1 MYMKTTVKIIG
12 AGFCLLAVNAC
23 REQKDAAKPNIIYIL
38 ADDLG
43 YGDLGCYGQR
53 IIQTPNIDRL
63 AKEGIRFTQFYS
75 GCTVSAPS
83 RSSLMTGLHTGHSPI
98 RGNKGAPLLSDGRHS
113 EGQHPQPASTFTI
126 GKMLQA
132 GGYATGCFGKWGL
145 GYPYSEGAPENQGID
160 TFFGYNCQS
169 LAHNYYPYYLWHNC
183 DTVWLHGNEGDG
195 KGEYAQDVIHR
206 EAIRFIRENKDRP
219 FFALLTYVIPHAEL
233 VTPDDSIA
241 DIYKGQFPETPWVGV
256 DSGPRYKTGP
266 YGSSEHPKADFA
278 SMVTRLDA
286 YVGDVIDELKK
297 TGLDKNTIVIFA
309 SDNGPHIEGGADPHF
324 FNSYG
329 PLRGVKRD
337 MYEGGI
343 RVPFIA
349 WYPGKIKAGSVSDH
363 VAAFWDVMPTF
374 AEITGTQSAPDTD
387 GISFLPALLG
397 ENKQQRHEYLYW
409 EFHEQGGKIAVRKD
423 NWKAI
428 WLNVGK
434 PDSTV
439 VELYDLKEDLH
450 EDHNLASQHPEIVAE
465 LTKIKDNSRTPSE
478 IWNFGLN
485 D

>member
-1 MYMKTTVKIIG
+1 METTIKLIG
-12 AGFCLLAVNAC
+12 AGICVLVVNAC
-23 REQKDAAKPNIIYIL
+23 HKQKETVKPNIIYIL

-43 YGDLGCYGQR
+43 YGDLGCYGQK
-53 IIQTPNIDRL
+53 IIQTPHIDRL

-83 RSSLMTGLHTGHSPI
+83 RSSLVTGLHTGHAPI
-98 RGNKGAPLLSDGRHS
+98 RGNKGVSVLNESGRRS
-113 EGQHPQPASTFTI
+113 EGQHPQPASTYTI

-132 GGYATGCFGKWGL
+132 GGYTTGCFGKWGL
-145 GYPYSEGAPENQGID
+145 GYPYSEGAPENQGFD

-169 LAHNYYPYYLWHNC
+169 LAHNYYPYYLWHNR
-183 DTVWLHGNEGDG
+183 DTVWLHGNAGNG

-206 EAIRFIRENKDRP
+206 ETIRFIRENKDRP
-219 FFALLTYVIPHAEL
+219 FFAFLTYVIPHAEL

-241 DIYKGQFPETPWVGV
+241 GIYKGQFPETPWSGV
-256 DSGPRYKTGP
+256 DSGPRYKLGP

-286 YVGDVIDELKK
+286 YVGDVINELKK
-297 TGLDKNTIVIFA
+297 LGIDGNTIVIFT

-349 WYPGKIKAGSVSDH
+349 RYPGKIKAGSVSDH
-363 VAAFWDVMPTF
+363 VAAFWDVMPAL
-374 AEITGTQSAPDTD
+374 AEITDTQAAANTD

-397 ENKQQRHEYLYW
+397 EDGQQRHEYLYW

-428 WLNVGK
+428 WLHVGK
-434 PDSTV
+434 PDSTI
-439 VELYDLKEDLH
+439 VELYDLHEDLH
-450 EDHNLASQHPEIVAE
+450 EDRNLASQHPGIVAE
-465 LTKIKDNSRTPSE
+465 LTKIRDRSRTPSE
-478 IWNFGLN
+478 IWNFGLDN
-485 D
+485 